1 MLTPEESLKKKRTGM
16 QLKLGQQRAESVEPG
31 REAGFT
37 GNPHHTTT
45 DEKAAVGGILE
56 TRQLQSHRLC
66 KANEK
71 PELRDHLKTPPA
83 TPWSEP
89 HPSSSEYLPPWHW
102 SRPIRHEFSLPLLA
116 QGPPPR
122 PKRMISL
129 VLGLCRRRMQAR
141 NCGVCIWLTS
151 YSRWQKHVSLRGDM
165 D

>member
-89 HPSSSEYLPPWHW
+89 HPSSSEYLPLWHW

-116 QGPPPR
+116 QAHPHPPP
-122 PKRMISL
+122 
-129 VLGLCRRRMQAR
+129 
-141 NCGVCIWLTS
+141 
-151 YSRWQKHVSLRGDM
+151 QKDDFLSPWAV
-165 D
+165 